1 MEIRRLLL
9 FGVLAWAILIINFNV
24 NKWFFPPAPEQ
35 PQPVAGPAE
44 PAPKPKPAE
53 PQEPVKPEQPSTEP
67 GEKPVVP
74 PTVVVKEPRVRQAL
88 GSLDPQTKSPLV
100 IYLDSRGAAVER
112 VELVAR
118 DSQQRFKYRN
128 LLKQSGYLGH
138 LALSDEKAGGCRI
151 NLVVPGSPAS
161 RAECPGV
168 ESGGL
173 AAGDIISYVI
183 SDADKTSI
191 ATQEDFLKAMNGFL
205 PEETVK
211 IQVQRT
217 TGEETSSLTFTA
229 TLTENPMELIAPR
242 QHLSAN
248 VFANDGT
255 VPSFLMGLNTAEQLS
270 VSGIEKEIQDLP
282 SLRTGNWKTRL
293 LKGPA
298 IEFRFLIDETT
309 AQEHGLEGALEIIKR
324 YTLTDRYHLDL
335 DITVHNRAA
344 TAQKVA
350 YRLDGPN
357 GLPLEGWWYSNKV
370 HPKMFRIAGS
380 RDIIWKKPSGSQF
393 MHGGAAIHKDRKAN
407 PKLPGDSIAGN
418 SKDSDS
424 LDYIGV
430 DTQYFAAIMMNQQ
443 KGEDN
448 STELQPIAVK
458 DAATF
463 QVGEITELKGKN
475 VRTVNSSFYVV
486 TPEHK
491 IATGKKRTTS
501 YRIFLG
507 PKDKKILKEY
517 GLQTAIEYGW
527 FSWVV
532 KPMSTILHLFY
543 AIVGNFGIA
552 IVMLTIV
559 VRGAMFP
566 ISRKATRGA
575 QMMQFLAPEMKK
587 ITEKYKNDME
597 KRSRAQRELFGR
609 YNYNP
614 FSGCLLMFFQLPVFI
629 GLYRCLSVDI
639 ELRDAPL
646 ISGIAWCSNLA
657 APDMFWHWESMGWG
671 VITSRATG
679 WLGPFFNILPIITIT
694 LFILQQ
700 KMFTPPATDD
710 QTRMQQ
716 KMMKYM
722 MVFMGILFFKVASGL
737 CLYFIVS
744 SAWGIAERKLLPKV
758 GTPEEIASRAREK
771 VMRSGKKQSQRNE
784 NGRQKPVRKKKGKKK
799 R

>member
-1 MEIRRLLL
+1 VEIRRLLL
-9 FGVLAWAILIINFNV
+9 FVVLATAILIISDNV
-24 NKWFFPPAPEQ
+24 NRRLFPPAPEQ

-53 PQEPVKPEQPSTEP
+53 PKAPVQPEQP
-67 GEKPVVP
+67 GEKPGDKPVAP
-74 PTVVVKEPRVRQAL
+74 PKIVVKEPRVRHAL
-88 GSLDPQTKSPLV
+88 GSLDPQSKYPLV
-100 IYLDSRGAAVER
+100 IYLDSQGAAVER
-112 VELVAR
+112 VELVER
-118 DSQQRFKYRN
+118 DSKQRFKYRN

-138 LALSDEKAGGCRI
+138 LALSDEKNGGCRI
-151 NLVVPGSPAS
+151 NLVVPGSPAAL
-161 RAECPGV
+161 AECPDV
-168 ESGGL
+168 KSRGL
-173 AAGDIISYVI
+173 APGDIISQVGTI
-183 SDADKTSI
+183 LVTNQD
-191 ATQEDFLKAMNGFL
+191 EFLKSMNGFS
-205 PEETVK
+205 PGETVE
-211 IQVQRT
+211 IQVRRS
-217 TGEETSSLTFTA
+217 TGEETSPLTFTA
-229 TLTENPMELIAPR
+229 TLTENPMELIAPK

-248 VFANDGT
+248 MLADDGI

-270 VSGIEKEIQDLP
+270 VSGVEKEVQDLP
-282 SLRTGNWKTRL
+282 SLRTGNWKTQV

-298 IEFRFLIDETT
+298 IEFRFLIDEPT
-309 AQEHGLEGALEIIKR
+309 AKEHGLEGALEITKR

-335 DITVHNRAA
+335 NITVHNLAA

-380 RDIIWKKPSGSQF
+380 RDIIWRKPGGSQF
-393 MHGGAAIHKDRKAN
+393 MHGGAAIHKERKAN

-418 SKDSDS
+418 SKDTDS

-430 DTQYFAAIMMNQQ
+430 DTQYFAAILMNQQ
-443 KGEDN
+443 KEADTG
-448 STELQPIAVK
+448 LQSFAVK
-458 DAATF
+458 NAATF
-463 QVGEITELKGKN
+463 QVGEVTELKGKN

-486 TPEHK
+486 SPEYK
-491 IATGKKRTTS
+491 IATGKKKTSS

-507 PKDKKILKEY
+507 PKHKEILKDY

-532 KPMSTILHLFY
+532 KPMSMILHLFH

-657 APDMFWHWESMGWG
+657 APDMFWHWESMGWDI
-671 VITSRATG
+671 ITSRATG

-737 CLYFIVS
+737 CLYFIIS

-758 GTPEEIASRAREK
+758 GTPEEIAARAREK
-771 VMRSGKKQSQRNE
+771 VVRSGKKQSQRNE
-784 NGRQKPVRKKKGKKK
+784 NGRQKPVRKKKGKNK